1 MSDTAMEWRAVY
13 GTKQVL
19 FVDGRAVGDYYQA
32 GDGVYRVRLW
42 PHYRLQ
48 GGAEQLVLSK
58 PLAEETLL
66 EMYQWR
72 KQDEAA
78 A

>member
-1 MSDTAMEWRAVY
+1 MSAAEPETEWRTVY

-19 FVDGRAVGDYYQA
+19 FVDGRGVGDYYQA
-32 GDGVYRVRLW
+32 GDGVFRVRLW
-42 PHYRLQ
+42 PHFRLQ

-58 PLAEETLL
+58 NLAEQTLL

-72 KQDEAA
+72 KQDEQ
-78 A
+78 

>member
-1 MSDTAMEWRAVY
+1 MSDTQVEWRTVY
-13 GTKQVL
+13 GTKLVL
-19 FVDGRAVGDYYQA
+19 FVDGRGVGDFYQA
-32 GDGVYRVRLW
+32 GDGVFRVRLW

-48 GGAEQLVLSK
+48 GGSEQLVLSK
-58 PLAEETLL
+58 QLAQDTLL

-78 A
+78 G